1 MPELPEVETVC
12 RGLRA
17 TVLGR
22 TIRRVTVN
30 APPSSI
36 VVSPSFGART
46 FEQVLRNRT
55 IEQVDRRGK
64 NILIRLS
71 GDITLWVHLK
81 MTGHFFFLDC
91 SRPIGK
97 HDLVIIEF
105 VPGNTTDPACD
116 LRFNDYRRF
125 GRLRLFKNGEL
136 FAQDGLRDIGPEP
149 LEISPEEF
157 AASACRTRRAIK
169 AALLDQSFLAG
180 VGNIYAD
187 EALYA
192 ARIHPLRLTS
202 SISRAKLIELHR
214 HIVRLLNLAIKSMGT
229 SVDSYSGINGEA
241 GHFQRYL
248 KAYDREG
255 EPCDRC
261 GAGIVRK
268 KIGARSAHYCP
279 RCQRPR

>member
-12 RGLRA
+12 RGLRD

-36 VVSPSFGART
+36 VVSPSFGARS
-46 FEQVLRNRT
+46 FEQVLRKRT
-55 IEQVDRRGK
+55 IEQVGRRGK

-81 MTGHFFFLDC
+81 MTGHFFYLDC

-97 HDLVIIEF
+97 HDLVVFDF
-105 VPGNTTDPACD
+105 VRDNSDPVCD

-125 GRLRLFKNGEL
+125 GRLRLFTNTEL
-136 FAQDGLRDIGPEP
+136 FDQDGLREIGPEP
-149 LEISPEEF
+149 LELSPEDF
-157 AASACRTRRAIK
+157 VTRSRRTRRAIK

-202 SISRAKLIELHR
+202 SISRAKLIELHG

-255 EPCDRC
+255 EPCERC
-261 GAGIVRK
+261 NAAIVRK
-268 KIGARSAHYCP
+268 KIGARSAHFCP
-279 RCQRPR
+279 RCQRPG